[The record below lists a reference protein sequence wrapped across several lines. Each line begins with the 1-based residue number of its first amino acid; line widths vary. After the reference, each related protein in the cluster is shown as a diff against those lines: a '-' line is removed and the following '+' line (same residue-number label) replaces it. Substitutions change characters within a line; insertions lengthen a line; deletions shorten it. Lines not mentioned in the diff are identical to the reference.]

1 MNILTKTMIFMMR
14 MGLQFRQRDV
24 RIVINRCHIG
34 QRRQKE
40 RFYRSMIFI
49 ESQLFRAS

>member
-24 RIVINRCHIG
+24 RIVINRCRIR

-40 RFYRSMIFI
+40 KFYRSMIFI
-49 ESQLFRAS
+49 ENRLFRVS